1 MGLKPRM
8 SEKRL
13 KGQVAWITGTAS
25 GIGQGIAELF
35 GEEGAKCALI
45 DQNADGGAKVA
56 EDIERKGGET
66 FFQPCDVA
74 DEAQVRDTIEAA
86 VDRFGGLQILVNCA
100 GIGHYKLLHEYG
112 EDEWDRLM
120 DVNVKSIFL
129 SVKHG
134 VPHLL
139 KNKPELRRQHRL
151 RRQFYRPVS
160 HAVLHHVEGG
170 RPPAHEVDRAG
181 LRCSW
186 IAFQLRMP
194 RNHTETPSFR
204 HHLTTTPDPRA
215 TRAKRLSRVP
225 MGVAMQ
231 PRDIAKAVRYLS
243 CEDSS
248 GVTGTSLIVDGG
260 YIATAEWE
268 TEGKTA
274 FADSPD

>member
-1 MGLKPRM
+1 M

-35 GEEGAKCALI
+35 GEEGARCALI

-56 EDIERKGGET
+56 EEIERKGGEA

-74 DEAQVRDTIEAA
+74 DEAQVRDTIEAS

-112 EDEWDRLM
+112 ADEWDRLM
-120 DVNVKSIFL
+120 DVNVKSIFF

-139 KNKPELRRQHRL
+139 KNKRSYVVNIGSVGSFTGQYHTPS
-151 RRQFYRPVS
+151 YITS
-160 HAVLHHVEGG
+160 KGAVLQLT
-170 RPPAHEVDRAG
+170 RSIALDYAAQG
-181 LRCSW
+181 LRSNCVCPG
-186 IAFQLRMP
+186 I
-194 RNHTETPSFR
+194 TETPSFR

>member
-1 MGLKPRM
+1 M

-35 GEEGAKCALI
+35 GEEGVRCALI

-56 EDIERKGGET
+56 EDIERKGGEA
-66 FFQPCDVA
+66 FFQTCDVA
-74 DEAQVRDTIEAA
+74 DEVQVRDTIEAA

-112 EDEWDRLM
+112 ADEWDRLM
-120 DVNVKSIFL
+120 DVNVKSIFF

-139 KNKPELRRQHRL
+139 KNKRSYVVNIGSVGSFIGQYHTPS
-151 RRQFYRPVS
+151 YITS
-160 HAVLHHVEGG
+160 KGAVLQLT
-170 RPPAHEVDRAG
+170 RSIALDYAARG
-181 LRCSW
+181 LRSNCVCPG
-186 IAFQLRMP
+186 I
-194 RNHTETPSFR
+194 TETPSFR
-204 HHLTTTPDPRA
+204 HHLKTTPDPLA

-225 MGVAMQ
+225 MGVTMQ

-274 FADSPD
+274 FADSLD